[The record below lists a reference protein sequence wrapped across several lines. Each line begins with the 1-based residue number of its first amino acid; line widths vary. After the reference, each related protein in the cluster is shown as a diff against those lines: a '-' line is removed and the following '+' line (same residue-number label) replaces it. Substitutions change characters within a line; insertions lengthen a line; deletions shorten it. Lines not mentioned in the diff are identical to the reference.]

1 MEALLTFEKYG
12 TIIYD
17 VNRNEEVYSEYTPVE
32 QKECKKHEIA
42 PMETTTIEIPD
53 WCSIQ
58 IPTVPGLSQCYK
70 TTLGEK
76 EWSVIYFM
84 VT

>member
-17 VNRNEEVYSEYTPVE
+17 VKWNEEVYSEYTPVE
-32 QKECKKHEIA
+32 QKECKKHKID

-53 WCSIQ
+53 WCSIH
-58 IPTVPGLSQCYK
+58 IPIVQGLLQCYE

-76 EWSVIYFM
+76 EWSVIQWGSE
-84 VT
+84 